1 MNNYIITNGELYHW
15 GIKGQKW
22 GRRRYQNPDGSLTPA
37 GKKRYAP
44 DRLDYPDKATNTTKR
59 VIDDYNSMSD
69 KEFLWKYATSKKTYA
84 KRIAKRGDPLL
95 KKNGKSK
102 LYYDAKEWDSADED
116 NKYVFGE
123 KGAQRIRKRM
133 EEKGISRT
141 KAELREAGR
150 QIATRVAATATLAVT
165 GYVAANA
172 DKIAAGMKSAKNSI
186 MDKAFNAAILD
197 ASGKTIRRF
206 NMDFAVKDVT
216 NALIKR

>member
-1 MNNYIITNGELYHW
+1 MSNYIITNGELYHW

-22 GRRRYQNPDGSLTPA
+22 GVRRYQNKDGSLTPA

-44 DRLDYPDKATNTTKR
+44 ERLDYPDKVTNTTKR

-69 KEFLWKYATSKKTYA
+69 KDFRWKYAVSKKTYA
-84 KRIAKRGDPLL
+84 NRVAKRGDPLL

-102 LYYDAKEWDSADED
+102 LHYDAKEWNSTDEE

-133 EEKGISRT
+133 EEKGMSRK
-141 KAELREAGR
+141 KAELREFGR
-150 QIATRVAATATLAVT
+150 QTAESLIGLAAGTVATFAV
-165 GYVAANA
+165 ANA
-172 DKIAAGMKSAKNSI
+172 DKIAAGMKSAKNSM